1 MEMLLSGA
9 ERESGMETRYRVGG
23 VASETGKQAADAL
36 AAALGLHHVA
46 VAQLLVMLDDV
57 VRGEGH
63 CKAATVRVDFQGGGR
78 LIIEEGEEGHEE
90 WSHFIPRLATRT
102 AKGVQRELERR
113 WERIAM

>member
-1 MEMLLSGA
+1 MRELQGSGKG
-9 ERESGMETRYRVGG
+9 RLGMETRYRVGG

-57 VRGEGH
+57 VREEGH

-90 WSHFIPRLATRT
+90 WSHLIPRLATRT